1 MELNNAII
9 AKIKWKVEPWS
20 MHQTSLIGIL
30 GVNGKVLLTVPG
42 PRGHGLHV
50 APSTFKNIRKNIR
63 SQPKPK
69 RVSGRSK
76 PNSAFRQSMI
86 NMKIIV
92 SNTCDLA
99 FFQKQFKSSHYLR
112 DTIRFSFL
120 AWAHG
125 ALLR

>member
-1 MELNNAII
+1 MDR
-9 AKIKWKVEPWS
+9 
-20 MHQTSLIGIL
+20 IGRFS
-30 GVNGKVLLTVPG
+30 GVPVPG
-42 PRGHGLHV
+42 PRDHGLHV

-125 ALLR
+125 ALIR